1 MYLIRFSFSVPECEQ
16 IHTLLLEVLML
27 FLSKCTVKEGF
38 CLFLVF
44 PCYLTIVSHLR
55 DKKIKFIFQNV
66 SSVWSFHVG
75 DEKFLELDCG
85 DGCTIT

>member
-1 MYLIRFSFSVPECEQ
+1 
-16 IHTLLLEVLML
+16 ML

-38 CLFLVF
+38 CLLFFL
-44 PCYLTIVSHLR
+44 CYLTIVLHLR

-66 SSVWSFHVG
+66 SSVWGFHLG

-85 DGCTIT
+85 DDCTII